1 MHIKDWKKE
10 VFTIPNLLSLFRLAL
25 IPVYIYIYLGA
36 TETYQYITAGT
47 IMAVSCLTDL
57 IDGKVARRFN
67 MVSTLGKILDPLADK
82 ITQFTLTV
90 CLSLKHPQL
99 FPVLALFVVKEL
111 FQLIAGAVHLKM
123 GKMLPGA
130 LMAGKVCTTVLF
142 IPDRAGA
149 VPQRRQYGGKC
160 HCGSGRSFPGYLLRQ
175 LHSGV
180 FWKKREGSGP
190 QKRIERSPSDASDG
204 LSFSKNTRRPFSEP
218 PHNDNFLSPRDTA
231 CHGYAVG
238 LSADISTASAF
249 PTVSASVPKVYHT
262 PGGDW

>member
-36 TETYQYITAGT
+36 VQTYQYMTAGA

-82 ITQFTLTV
+82 VTQFTLTV

-99 FPVLALFVVKEL
+99 LPVLALFVVKEL
-111 FQLIAGAVHLKM
+111 FQVIAGLVHLKK

-142 IPDRAGA
+142 VSLIALVLFPNVPPA
-149 VPQRRQYGGKC
+149 VVDAIAAVDGIFLAISFVSYILAYF
-160 HCGSGRSFPGYLLRQ
+160 GRNTKVQDL
-175 LHSGV
+175 
-180 FWKKREGSGP
+180 KK
-190 QKRIERSPSDASDG
+190 D
-204 LSFSKNTRRPFSEP
+204 
-218 PHNDNFLSPRDTA
+218 
-231 CHGYAVG
+231 
-238 LSADISTASAF
+238 
-249 PTVSASVPKVYHT
+249 
-262 PGGDW
+262 